1 MGSGTSSFPPL
12 VLLHPAKMVAEKVKE
27 STDISEARLLRYWK
41 EAAPRF
47 ETEENSDILPETN
60 IFAPENGGPL
70 EKESPIGNHHF

>member
-1 MGSGTSSFPPL
+1 
-12 VLLHPAKMVAEKVKE
+12 MVAEKVKE

-60 IFAPENGGPL
+60 IFAPENGGPPGKGESYWKPSFLGAML
-70 EKESPIGNHHF
+70 EEGRYDFSSS